1 MFQHPPASHLQLQVP
16 KDLFIWPRPVKFT
29 KPQSWGG
36 GHGFDTEFT
45 HNSKAICIYL
55 DRTLEGLQSP
65 TTRQHLP
72 ITGYSASLFS
82 RASRPQATCLRGL
95 STKQFQCFQASQSS
109 ESFHPLYSQSP
120 WTLRHPAAWTLVTFH
135 VFTLSLNIFDDRTSQ
150 SCLLPGFSNI
160 LNTKF
165 IAVVQI
171 SGLWTQLPKQ
181 HFHADVL

>member
-36 GHGFDTEFT
+36 GRGFDTEFT
-45 HNSKAICIYL
+45 HNAKAIRIYL

-65 TTRQHLP
+65 TTRQYLP

-95 STKQFQCFQASQSS
+95 STK
-109 ESFHPLYSQSP
+109 
-120 WTLRHPAAWTLVTFH
+120 
-135 VFTLSLNIFDDRTSQ
+135 
-150 SCLLPGFSNI
+150 
-160 LNTKF
+160 
-165 IAVVQI
+165 
-171 SGLWTQLPKQ
+171 
-181 HFHADVL
+181 